1 MMPLLTATE
10 TISIIRDIVI
20 ILFTGVLFLFTLAL
34 ALFGFLMYR
43 KVSPLID
50 TAKKAAKNAEDIST
64 NISQKLVKP
73 MVSRSIFALGAGQ
86 ILSFILGISR
96 KKGGGKKNG

>member
-1 MMPLLTATE
+1 MIPLLTATE

-20 ILFTGVLFLFTLAL
+20 ILFVGVLFLFTLGL
-34 ALFGFLMYR
+34 VLFSFLVYR

-50 TAKKAAKNAEDIST
+50 SAKRATKNAEDIST

-86 ILSFILGISR
+86 ILSFILGISQ
-96 KKGGGKKNG
+96 KKRGGKKNG